1 MRSPSGID
9 MMPASFWL
17 FPLCLWTGTVFAEP
31 PAAADFPRIEVFT
44 LSGQPIAANAAATSP
59 QVDVQ
64 QYELDRIHLIE
75 TRLSRSLP
83 ADPKQARAIVLDRLQ
98 HLDRVA
104 SDSLQQT
111 ATGLAKA
118 MQYGIDRIPAIV
130 FYRQAVVYGVT
141 DVQIALDYYRAWK
154 SEERP

>member
-9 MMPASFWL
+9 TMPASFWL
-17 FPLCLWTGTVFAEP
+17 LPLLLWAGTVFAEP
-31 PAAADFPRIEVFT
+31 PAATDFPWIEVFT
-44 LSGQPIAANAAATSP
+44 LSGQPIAANSAATSP

-75 TRLSRSLP
+75 TRLSRNLP

-130 FYRQAVVYGVT
+130 FDGQAVVYGVT
-141 DVQIALDYYRAWK
+141 DLSAALAHYQAWQ
-154 SEERP
+154 SGRRP